1 MPRTVSVEAAFQA
14 QVRDEA
20 IRTGWHVKQRDLADM
35 NAQLEALGQPPMVL
49 PGLWFHAMI
58 AYRSE
63 PGWPDVFLV
72 RRRDR
77 RIIVAELK
85 TDKAGSKLTPRQA
98 QVMELLQAIAS
109 DPRALLAGQQV
120 PEDVLA
126 QLVTVQAFVWR
137 PSDWPTI
144 LEVLR

>member
-1 MPRTVSVEAAFQA
+1 MGRTVTLEAAFQA

-20 IRTGWHVKQRDLADM
+20 IRAGWHIRPRDLADM
-35 NAQLEALGQPPMVL
+35 NAQLAALGQPAMDL

-77 RIIVAELK
+77 RIVFAELK
-85 TDKAGSKLTPRQA
+85 TDKPTSKLTPRQA
-98 QVMELLQAIAS
+98 QVMELLQAVTS
-109 DPRALLAGQQV
+109 DPRALLAGHGV
-120 PEDVLA
+120 PDDVLA
-126 QLVTVQAFVWR
+126 QLVTVEAYVWR
-137 PSDWPTI
+137 PSDWDTI
-144 LEVLR
+144 VEVLR